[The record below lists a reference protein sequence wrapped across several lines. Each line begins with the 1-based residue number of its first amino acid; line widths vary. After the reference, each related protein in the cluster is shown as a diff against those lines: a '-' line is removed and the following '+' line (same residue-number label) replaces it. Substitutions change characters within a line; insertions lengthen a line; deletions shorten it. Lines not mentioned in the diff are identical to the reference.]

1 MDDMKAKE
9 LHDLLYS
16 LVGMFHQKFLCRF
29 RKEYKSPPWMKK
41 NHAKIINLLY
51 RNERLT
57 ATEIGKRLDIE
68 KGSLTTLIDQLEE
81 RGFVV
86 RESDPADR
94 RRFLIALSDA
104 GREEMNRAMDFYTSK
119 LNDFFQGIDPQEL
132 EQFMQSLRY
141 AVTFLNKM

>member
-1 MDDMKAKE
+1 
-9 LHDLLYS
+9 
-16 LVGMFHQKFLCRF
+16 
-29 RKEYKSPPWMKK
+29 MKK

-104 GREEMNRAMDFYTSK
+104 GREEMNRAMDFYAGK